1 MASDILAPAL
11 LIAALFLIN
20 FIVLFYIYKIKQ
32 KHATEFADEELG
44 TLPLSNNEKI
54 SP

>member
-1 MASDILAPAL
+1 MASGKDIFCCFSVSLNVIDDEMISDILAPAL

-32 KHATEFADEELG
+32 K
-44 TLPLSNNEKI
+44 
-54 SP
+54 